1 MEPKEKEVKGL
12 EYREIQC
19 GRFAEAVDCVVDS
32 VEDNSFCLVD
42 IDGTLI
48 TNQFVK
54 LPFVCHFADSHISS
68 DIQES
73 FSKLAGVFDS
83 GNLAL
88 VTNRNGFERLVWNSN
103 TVLDNA
109 KSLLSKNGIENSL
122 YTFLNKQVHWLFSDR
137 SNQLVEQI
145 ASCVNTESVFTLYSI
160 EDFSYVSLNRDSF
173 LNEIGKRLK
182 DELGL
187 DIRIVNYVIKG

>member
-103 TVLDNA
+103 TVLENA
-109 KSLLSKNGIENSL
+109 KKLLSKNSINDSL
-122 YTFLNKQVHWLFSDR
+122 YTFLNKQVPWLFKDR
-137 SNQLVEQI
+137 SDQLVRQI
-145 ASCVNTESVFTLYSI
+145 SSCVGNGDVFTLYSI

-173 LNEIGKRLK
+173 LNIVGKRLK
-182 DELGL
+182 DEFGL
-187 DIRIVNYVIKG
+187 DVRIVNCVIKG